1 MQSNVPLTVADT
13 VEYKKNS
20 TVCIGVVLSIAS
32 DSGELEI
39 APLFPD
45 ELIENG
51 ELLPKSTDCTKTR
64 KLVTVEAS
72 QVIRRL
78 GSVQQSVVGQL
89 WNEAAKYAALHHYET
104 VHYPRLNKPF
114 SEGDRLSYAGRV
126 FDERE
131 VLNLVDASL
140 EFWLT
145 TGRYSDQ
152 FEKRFAKFLGVRK
165 ALLVNSGSSAN
176 LVAFMT
182 LTSPRLKERQ
192 IKRGDEVIT
201 VAAGFPTTVAPAIQY
216 GAIPVFVDVDPKT
229 HNIDV
234 GMLEAA
240 RSEKTKA
247 VMIAHA
253 LGNPF
258 DLGAVKAFCDKYNLW
273 LVEDNCDALGA
284 EYFIDGSWKLTGTIG
299 DIGTSS
305 FYPPHHM
312 TMGEGGAVYM
322 KSPVL
327 AKIAASFRDWGRD
340 CYCPAGVDN
349 TCGKRFDWKLGELP
363 EGYDHKYIYSHFGFN
378 LKVTDMQA
386 AVGCAQLD
394 KINSFVEARRK
405 NFDRLKES
413 LREVEDIF
421 VLPEAAV
428 NSKPSWFGFLL
439 SLREPSAE
447 RRSRIVKGLEERGIQ
462 TRMLF
467 AGNYTR
473 HPVFDEIRGDES
485 RYRVVGDLKNS
496 DYIMSNAF
504 WVGVYPGL
512 TEPMIRHMAKA
523 IIEVAR
529 ASQRM
534 ELVTQG
540 KPSPSSS
547 EKCYVKAAG

>member
-1 MQSNVPLTVADT
+1 MQSNVHLTVADT
-13 VEYKKNS
+13 VEYKRNS
-20 TVCIGVVLSIAS
+20 TVRIGVVLTIAS
-32 DSGELEI
+32 DSGEIEI
-39 APLFPD
+39 APLSPE
-45 ELIENG
+45 ELIEDG
-51 ELLPKSTDCTKTR
+51 ELLPKSTDPTKTR

-72 QVIRRL
+72 QVIRRV
-78 GSVQQSVVGQL
+78 GSVQLSVVGQL
-89 WNEAAKYAALHHYET
+89 WNEAAKYAALHHYKN
-104 VHYPRLNKPF
+104 VHYPRQKKPF
-114 SEGDRLSYAGRV
+114 SDGDRLSYAGRV

-152 FEKRFAKFLGVRK
+152 FEERFAKFLGVRK

-182 LTSPRLKERQ
+182 LTSPRLKDRQ

-201 VAAGFPTTVAPAIQY
+201 VAAGFPTTVTPAIQY
-216 GAIPVFVDVDPKT
+216 GAVPVFVDVEPKT

-234 GMLEAA
+234 SMLEAA
-240 RSEKTKA
+240 RTERTKA

-273 LVEDNCDALGA
+273 LVEDNCDALGS
-284 EYFIDGSWKLTGTIG
+284 EYFIDGSWKFTGTIG

-394 KINSFVEARRK
+394 KITGFVEARRK
-405 NFDRLKES
+405 NFDLLKDS

-421 VLPEAAV
+421 VLPEATA

-447 RRSRIVKGLEERGIQ
+447 RRSKIVKGLEERGIQ

-512 TEPMIRHMAKA
+512 TEQMLRHMAKT

-529 ASQRM
+529 ES
-534 ELVTQG
+534 
-540 KPSPSSS
+540 
-547 EKCYVKAAG
+547 

>member
-1 MQSNVPLTVADT
+1 MGNDVQVAAADA
-13 VEYKKNS
+13 VEYKKNL
-20 TVCIGVVLSIAS
+20 TVSLGVVLSVS
-32 DSGELEI
+32 HDGSELDI
-39 APLFPD
+39 APLLPD
-45 ELIENG
+45 ELIEDG
-51 ELLPKSTDCTKTR
+51 ELLPKTTETTKTR
-64 KLVTVEAS
+64 RTVTIDRAHVT
-72 QVIRRL
+72 RRI
-78 GSVQQSVVGQL
+78 GAVKQSVVGQL
-89 WNEAAKYAALHHYET
+89 WNEAAKYAALQHYKN
-104 VHYPRLNKPF
+104 VHYPKQTKPF
-114 SEGDRLSYAGRV
+114 KEGDRLSYAGRV

-152 FEKRFAKFLGVRK
+152 FEERFAKFLGVRK

-216 GAIPVFVDVDPKT
+216 GAVPVFVDVDPKT

-234 GMLEAA
+234 SMLEAA
-240 RSEKTKA
+240 RSDRTKA

-258 DLGAVKAFCDKYNLW
+258 DLAGVKAFCDKYNLW

-394 KINSFVEARRK
+394 KIVGFVEARRK
-405 NFDRLKES
+405 NFDLLKES

-421 VLPEAAV
+421 VLPEATP
-428 NSKPSWFGFLL
+428 NSRPSWFGFLL
-439 SLREPSAE
+439 SLRESSAE
-447 RRSRIVKGLEERGIQ
+447 RRSKIVKGLEERGIQ

-485 RYRVVGDLKNS
+485 RYRIVGDLKNS

-512 TEPMIRHMAKA
+512 TEPMIRHMAQT
-523 IIEVAR
+523 IGDVAR
-529 ASQRM
+529 QCS
-534 ELVTQG
+534 
-540 KPSPSSS
+540 
-547 EKCYVKAAG
+547 

>member
-1 MQSNVPLTVADT
+1 MGNDMQVVVADAVEYRNNSGVRLGVVLTVA
-13 VEYKKNS
+13 
-20 TVCIGVVLSIAS
+20 A

-45 ELIENG
+45 ELITDG
-51 ELLPKSTDCTKTR
+51 DLFPKSTDNSKTR
-64 KLVTVEAS
+64 KIVTVDAS
-72 QVIRRL
+72 QVTKRV
-78 GSVQQSVVGQL
+78 GTVKQSVVGQL
-89 WNEAAKYAALHHYET
+89 WNEAAKYAAVQHYRNVHH
-104 VHYPRLNKPF
+104 PRQHKPF
-114 SEGDRLSYAGRV
+114 KEGDRLSYAGRV

-145 TGRYSDQ
+145 TGRYSEQ
-152 FEKRFAKFLGVRK
+152 FEERYAKFLGVRK

-216 GAIPVFVDVDPKT
+216 GAVPVFIDVDPIT

-234 GMLEAA
+234 SMLEAA

-258 DLGAVKAFCDKYNLW
+258 DLGAVKAFCDTYNLW

-394 KINSFVEARRK
+394 KIKGFVEARRK
-405 NFDRLKES
+405 NFDLLKES

-421 VLPEAAV
+421 VLPEATP

-439 SLREPSAE
+439 SLRDPSAE
-447 RRSRIVKGLEERGIQ
+447 RRGKIVRGLEERGIQ

-485 RYRVVGDLKNS
+485 RYRIVGDLRNS
-496 DYIMSNAF
+496 DYIMSNGF

-512 TEPMIRHMAKA
+512 TEPMIRHMAKV

-529 ASQRM
+529 SSQGK
-534 ELVTQG
+534 ELVNPE
-540 KPSPSSS
+540 KESPVVN
-547 EKCYVKAAG
+547 EKTLVKSAV